1 MEREAATLRIG
12 LQLGLVS
19 VQDIVRW
26 ADEQITATATPPE
39 ALLDLAL
46 MAHATRLDVLAKLR
60 ALSPRVPWL
69 DVLPRT
75 LGTGVH
81 RLREDPS
88 LGPIVARGLY
98 QLFVEANYEVPD
110 ELSPI
115 GRFDDG
121 YALAKQGSYG
131 TEEGVFQELVAFA
144 SRFED
149 AR

>member
-1 MEREAATLRIG
+1 MKREAATLRVG

-19 VQDIVRW
+19 VREVVGW
-26 ADEQITATATPPE
+26 ADEQIAATDTPPE

-46 MAHATRLDVLAKLR
+46 MAHANHLDVLSRLR
-60 ALSPRVPWL
+60 GLSTTVPSL
-69 DVLPRT
+69 DVLPRA
-75 LGTGVH
+75 LKTGLH

-88 LGPIVARGLY
+88 LGPVVARGLY

-110 ELSPI
+110 ELRQI
-115 GRFDDG
+115 GQFEDA

-131 TEEGVFQELVAFA
+131 TEEGVFRELLTFA